1 MRLLIVTD
9 LSLVKSWK

>member
-1 MRLLIVTD
+1 LLIVTD